1 MMYDE
6 HPLMPLDDFQ
16 QQFHAALIEAGYDTH
31 EKILELIREVKLEL
45 AHDRQKLKTANVVN
59 IFIKMI
65 LFLI

>member
-45 AHDRQKLKTANVVN
+45 ARETGLLPNSSCKDCPAYKL
-59 IFIKMI
+59 
-65 LFLI
+65 LIE

>member
-45 AHDRQKLKTANVVN
+45 ARETGLLPNSSCKDCTADKL
-59 IFIKMI
+59 
-65 LFLI
+65 LIE

>member
-45 AHDRQKLKTANVVN
+45 AREAGLLPELSINDCLEEATTR
-59 IFIKMI
+59 
-65 LFLI
+65 